1 MCVSPLCSNSWKYES
16 YYACLQILG
25 VGLVELFW
33 VPGLSPNSLQIIHTK
48 FLYVGFVSN
57 LWSRFG
63 KHADSLL
70 SRGERRS
77 HAFGVSDQA
86 DGLGLRACSCILIL
100 WLSRWIRVLVFA
112 CQQEE
117 ICVLLYWCW
126 ICILEIGTAFISENF
141 LYSNENYRRFF
152 TELGWVCFQS
162 KSNPS
167 PTHPQ
172 LGP

>member
-63 KHADSLL
+63 KHARFIAVS
-70 SRGERRS
+70 GERQRLAS
-77 HAFGVSDQA
+77 GVSDQA

-117 ICVLLYWCW
+117 